1 MSGRPRSCI
10 VLTRP
15 AGRNQILS
23 ASLRGAGF
31 NVLDMPV
38 LAVSALPY
46 DVESFVW
53 PDDYQLMVFVSV
65 NAVDFYVARL
75 KAMMTGARAQVDLGS
90 VTLAAV
96 GPSTAARLRNEPL
109 FRAANVVAPVEGY
122 TFDSEGLLAT
132 LEPDLPLVSKA
143 VIVRGQAGRN
153 WLAEQLSSRGI
164 RVDRY
169 AVYQRHPV
177 NWSDTG
183 LQALKNCVHEG
194 GRLTVLLTSA
204 EAVDAFCANLK
215 AGDLAYLLGAMR
227 FVVIH
232 ERVAARLQS
241 QLRSIPD
248 AQVMPGVK
256 LCAPDDESMLRAIM
270 LSATL

>member
-1 MSGRPRSCI
+1 MSGRPRSCV

-46 DVESFVW
+46 DVESFIW
-53 PDDYQLMVFVSV
+53 PQDYQLMIFVSV

-75 KAMMTGARAQVDLGS
+75 QAMVAGGRYQADFSR

-109 FRAANVVAPVEGY
+109 FQAARVVSPAQGC

-132 LEPDLPLVSKA
+132 LEADLSVVSQA
-143 VIVRGQAGRN
+143 AIVRGQAGRN
-153 WLAEQLSSRGI
+153 WLAEQLSARGI
-164 RVDRY
+164 KVDRY

-177 NWSDTG
+177 SWSDTG

-194 GRLTVLLTSA
+194 GRLTVLLTST
-204 EAVDAFCANLK
+204 EAVDAFCANMK

-248 AQVMPGVK
+248 AQVTPGVK
-256 LCAPDDESMLRAIM
+256 LCAPDDESMLRALM

>member
-31 NVLDMPV
+31 TVLDMPV

-46 DVESFVW
+46 DVQSFVW
-53 PDDYQLMVFVSV
+53 PNDYQLMVFVSA

-75 KAMMTGARAQVDLGS
+75 KAMTGGDTQADFSG

-96 GPSTAARLRNEPL
+96 GPSTASRLRNEPL
-109 FRAANVVAPVEGY
+109 FRSVRVVVPTEGF

-132 LEPDLPLVSKA
+132 LEPDLPSISKA

-177 NWSDTG
+177 SWSDTS
-183 LQALKNCVHEG
+183 LQALKNCVHDG
-194 GRLTVLLTSA
+194 GKLTVLLTSS

-232 ERVAARLQS
+232 DRIAARLQS

-256 LCAPDDESMLRAIM
+256 LCTPDDESMLRTIM